1 MKGTVEI
8 SAVLEMLKDA
18 YGRGH
23 EVGNPNRPINHRKRS
38 AELFE
43 VISKNLEKTE

>member
-1 MKGTVEI
+1 MK
-8 SAVLEMLKDA
+8 SLLFEMLKDA

-43 VISKNLEKTE
+43 VISKHLEETE